1 MFNRIIEILSLPIMI
16 LNMVGGIIGGIWL
29 AILGEWG
36 LIGIGILLMFT
47 SHWILA
53 ILMMPSLLFMGIAM
67 HFYEKKNFLAYLFV
81 FISQLYTNLLIVAT
95 FIFAFFIFLHQVI
108 RLEIFFVCQLA
119 KSFHLHHL
127 TLPLDSQ
134 VLSNQKDCVFHLVFL
149 LP

>member
-53 ILMMPSLLFMGIAM
+53 ILMMPSLLFNGELNIDRL
-67 HFYEKKNFLAYLFV
+67 KRSV
-81 FISQLYTNLLIVAT
+81 WLIPP
-95 FIFAFFIFLHQVI
+95 AFSS
-108 RLEIFFVCQLA
+108 E
-119 KSFHLHHL
+119 
-127 TLPLDSQ
+127 
-134 VLSNQKDCVFHLVFL
+134 
-149 LP
+149 